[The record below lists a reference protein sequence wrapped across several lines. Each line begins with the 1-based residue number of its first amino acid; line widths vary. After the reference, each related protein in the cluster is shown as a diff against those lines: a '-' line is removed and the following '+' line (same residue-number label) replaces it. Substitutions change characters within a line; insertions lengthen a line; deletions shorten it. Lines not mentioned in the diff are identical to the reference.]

1 MSTRLERTWR
11 ILVMTV
17 LLVPVI
23 FGTGCSGDDD
33 DDAPPASS
41 FVGTFVS
48 SSDTGSFSFESLGG
62 EDLFATILSASVG
75 EVMVS
80 GTFFSDIGSVRL
92 ETPSGSTPFVQI
104 LGSFEGNIF
113 IGITAGALGNGSASA
128 IPDNGNSAVAFCGT
142 FTRSSGDAGGRFN
155 LVVGSGLAQATLFDE
170 LIFQSST
177 FGGSV
182 SGAVISLDDGE
193 GLTASGTIDGS
204 TVSGIW
210 SAGTDGGDWSG
221 STAACGT
228 N

>member
-1 MSTRLERTWR
+1 M
-11 ILVMTV
+11 MV

-23 FGTGCSGDDD
+23 VGTGCSGDDD
-33 DDAPPASS
+33 DGLPASS
-41 FVGTFVS
+41 FAGTFVS

-62 EDLFATILSASVG
+62 DDPDLFATILSANLG

-80 GTFFSDIGSVRL
+80 GTFASDIGSLRL

-113 IGITAGALGNGSASA
+113 IGITSGQLGQGTASA

-170 LIFQSST
+170 LIFQSSP

-182 SGAVISLDDGE
+182 SGTAINLNDGE
-193 GLTASGTIDGS
+193 GLTASGIIDGS